1 MKRILLVDDEANI
14 LASLKRELLVL
25 DDDLDVDA
33 NTSPVAALQIAQS
46 TKYDLVIADYKMA
59 EMDGVAFLK
68 ALREMQPDA
77 VCLMLSGQVV
87 RESLIAA
94 INCTHIFRFIGK
106 PWTTL
111 ELSEALSQAT
121 AYQQAVVENSRLADS
136 FRQKYGA
143 VPPLFDPDQHY
154 QVLVVDDEPH
164 VLTAVS
170 RALTYHSA
178 FAGLYAGVRHQNA
191 PSQRHDVHDYRLIV
205 DSCDSP
211 LKALQ
216 QAKAVVY
223 DLVITDF
230 RMPEMDGITFLDEFR
245 KIQPDAARIMLS
257 GQADMNTLIAAINRA
272 EIFAFIGKPW
282 SEYDLKSVVAQAIA
296 YRNLLVEN
304 QHLAE
309 RLAKREPA

>member
-14 LASLKRELLVL
+14 LASLKRELLTL
-25 DDDLDVDA
+25 DEDLGIDTH
-33 NTSPVAALQIAQS
+33 TSPAAALETAQN

-68 ALREMQPDA
+68 AMREMQPDA
-77 VCLMLSGQVV
+77 VCLMLSGQVD

-121 AYQQAVVENSRLADS
+121 AYQQAVVENARLAES
-136 FRQKYGA
+136 FRQQHGA
-143 VPPLFDPDQHY
+143 VPTLFDPDKHY

-170 RALTYHSA
+170 RALSYHSA
-178 FAGLYAGVRHQNA
+178 FAGLYAGVRHHHA
-191 PSQRHDVHDYRLIV
+191 PAQKHESHDFRFIV
-205 DSCDSP
+205 DTCSSP
-211 LKALQ
+211 LQALA
-216 QAKAVVY
+216 QAKAVAY

-230 RMPEMDGITFLDEFR
+230 RMPDMDGICFLDEFR

-257 GQADMNTLIAAINRA
+257 GQADMNTLIAAINRS

-296 YRNLLVEN
+296 YRNLLAEN
-304 QHLAE
+304 RHLAE
-309 RLAKREPA
+309 RLAQSAPA